1 VSNAGSGG
9 PAAGPARSGHAGG
22 LPDTVSDVIALDG
35 TALAKQIREQARTEA
50 LELSPAP
57 SLAVLLLGH
66 DPASETYVAAKTRA
80 AEEAGVRAQTL
91 RLPSGTAPEE
101 LLQAVARASHDPDID
116 GVLVQMPLEAG
127 HDRARVIDSL
137 DPAKDV
143 DGLHPENVGLLHQ
156 GRPRFVPCTPAGVL
170 ALLDHSNVPI
180 AGRRAVVLGRSELV
194 GRPLAALLTGRDA
207 TVTVCHSRTRDLPA
221 VCREAEILVAAI
233 GRPGFVTADF
243 IRPGATVIDV
253 GINRLTSFEEAPENL
268 RRSPRIAD
276 AIASKGRVLV
286 GDVDYDDVSR
296 VAAAITPVPGGI
308 GPLTVAMLIHNTV
321 RAARLRRGGGVG
333 GTS

>member
-1 VSNAGSGG
+1 MPDSGG
-9 PAAGPARSGHAGG
+9 RFRSHRLNRRAPD
-22 LPDTVSDVIALDG
+22 LPDTVPGVIVLDG
-35 TALAKQIREQARTEA
+35 IPVVRRIREEVRAAAST
-50 LELSPAP
+50 LSPPP
-57 SLAVLLLGH
+57 SLTVLLLGN

-80 AEEAGVRAQTL
+80 AEEAGVRAETV
-91 RLPSGTAPEE
+91 RLPSGSPPEAFLE
-101 LLQAVARASHDPDID
+101 AVQRASRDPNVD

-180 AGRRAVVLGRSELV
+180 AGRRAVILGRSDLV
-194 GRPLAALLTGRDA
+194 GRPLAALLTSRDA
-207 TVTVCHSRTRDLPA
+207 TVTVCHSRTRDLAA

-233 GRPGFVTADF
+233 GRPGYVTAEF
-243 IRPGATVIDV
+243 VRPGATVIDV
-253 GINRLTSFEEAPENL
+253 GINRLTSVEDAPENL
-268 RRSPRIAD
+268 RRSERIVN
-276 AIASKGRVLV
+276 AIATKGRALV

-296 VAAAITPVPGGI
+296 VAAAITPVPGGV

-321 RAARLRRGGGVG
+321 RAARMRRGGGVDR
-333 GTS
+333 TS

>member
-1 VSNAGSGG
+1 MGPVS
-9 PAAGPARSGHAGG
+9 
-22 LPDTVSDVIALDG
+22 PDTVAGVIVLDG
-35 TALAKQIREQARTEA
+35 IAVAKRIRQEVRAA
-50 LELSPAP
+50 AADLSPPA
-57 SLAVLLLGH
+57 SLTVLLLGN

-80 AEEAGVRAQTL
+80 AEESGVRAETV
-91 RLPSGTAPEE
+91 RLPSGSPPEE
-101 LLQAVARASHDPDID
+101 FRQAVLRASRDQNVD

-170 ALLDHSNVPI
+170 ALLDHYDVPV
-180 AGRRAVVLGRSELV
+180 AGRRAVILGRSELV
-194 GRPLAALLTGRDA
+194 GRPLAALLTARDA

-221 VCREAEILVAAI
+221 ICREAEILVAAI

-243 IRPGATVIDV
+243 VRPQATVIDV
-253 GINRLTSFEEAPENL
+253 GINRLTSVEEAPENL
-268 RRSPRIAD
+268 RRSERVVN
-276 AIASKGRVLV
+276 AIASKGRAIV

-296 VAAAITPVPGGI
+296 VAAGITPVPGGI

-321 RAARLRRGGGVG
+321 RAARLRRGASD
-333 GTS
+333 TRS